1 MYFELWY
8 FDDKISLYMYI
19 LGYLFEIW
27 KIWAYL
33 SIILTNQ
40 VLSLSLY
47 SYSCLAIL
55 SPFDEK
61 LGGESWPA
69 NEKLPSELW
78 ETGDVEW
85 SDGRGLASS

>member
-1 MYFELWY
+1 MYSCPYGYFPSNSGLEILNLW
-8 FDDKISLYMYI
+8 DLI
-19 LGYLFEIW
+19 L
-27 KIWAYL
+27 AYL

-47 SYSCLAIL
+47 SYSCLAIF